1 MKKYEIIIKNL
12 KTGEELI
19 HEQTGCII
27 GAFAS
32 EKDSRPGTTSFAFHK
47 CTGLETIMTIAG
59 VEKIVKESKIRLAK
73 SYYDSE
79 GRV

>member
-32 EKDSRPGTTSFAFHK
+32 EKDGQPATASLAFNE
-47 CTGLETIMTIAG
+47 CTRLDTIMTIAG
-59 VEKIVKESKIRLAK
+59 VEEIVKKSKNHLVK
-73 SYYDSE
+73 SFF
-79 GRV
+79 GN